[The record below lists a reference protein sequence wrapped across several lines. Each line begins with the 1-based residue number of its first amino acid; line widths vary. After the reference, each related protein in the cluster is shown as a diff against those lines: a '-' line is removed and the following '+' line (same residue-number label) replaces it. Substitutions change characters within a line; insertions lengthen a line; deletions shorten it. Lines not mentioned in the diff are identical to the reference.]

1 MNTGK
6 FYSDINKGNINK
18 YQEYFLEML
27 NTADVDNLTNWS
39 QSLDFDK
46 DEYDKSYKGL
56 EPILDRAEKNGF
68 VPTNLQIMFE
78 QYIFADVYEREK
90 HKNSWVKRVLSRKGK
105 DFFPD
110 PNVVLKTL
118 QK

>member
-1 MNTGK
+1 MYTDK
-6 FYSDINKGNINK
+6 FYSDINKSNISK
-18 YQEYFLEML
+18 YQGYFLEML
-27 NTADVDNLTNWS
+27 NATNVDNLTNWS
-39 QSLDFDK
+39 QGLSFDK
-46 DEYDKSYKGL
+46 DEYDKSYNGL
-56 EPILDRAEKNGF
+56 EPILDRAEKNGL

-90 HKNSWVKRVLSRKGK
+90 YKNSWVKRVLNRKGI

-110 PNVVLKTL
+110 PNAVLKTL